1 VLLKNQIQSPSTVSP
16 KTLSTEYVVKHQ
28 YFTARKDSYETAAGK
43 IVEPYF
49 VVELPTSVTAV
60 AITEDNEVILIK
72 QYRHPLNESIVEIP
86 GGFIDEAE
94 QPQQAIERELME
106 ETGYSFSS
114 FHYLGI
120 TAANPGLLNNFT
132 HMFLAIGGKKTGEQ
146 SLDANEEIEIILKP
160 LEEVKLMLQHNEIRQ
175 SMHALC
181 MFHAFEYLE
190 KQ

>member
-1 VLLKNQIQSPSTVSP
+1 M
-16 KTLSTEYVVKHQ
+16 
-28 YFTARKDSYETAAGK
+28 
-43 IVEPYF
+43 
-49 VVELPTSVTAV
+49 
-60 AITEDNEVILIK
+60 ILIK

-114 FHYLGI
+114 FHYLSI

-132 HMFLAIGGKKTGEQ
+132 HMFLAVGGKKSGEQ

-160 LEEVKLMLQHNEIRQ
+160 LQEVKQMLQHNEIRQ

-181 MFHAFEYLE
+181 MFHAFEYLD
-190 KQ
+190 KK

>member
-1 VLLKNQIQSPSTVSP
+1 LSA

-132 HMFLAIGGKKTGEQ
+132 HMFLAVGGNKSGEQ

-160 LEEVKLMLQHNEIRQ
+160 LQEVKQMLQHNEIRQ

-181 MFHAFEYLE
+181 MFHAFEYLD
-190 KQ
+190 KK